1 MKGIRPLL
9 VPYAVAALAVGGAFI
24 LTLLLQSL
32 LMPTLCQLFFAAVA
46 VSTWYGGM
54 QPGLLAT
61 ALCTLAMGY
70 FFTEP
75 VYLLGNFALDNILQ
89 LGTFVPVAILIS
101 SLTGLRTLKQHFDK
115 IDAYHEIDQPHFSL
129 DPSNLSPNLSP
140 ARREA
145 FTLAPTLVPK
155 GAGGLGFALVF
166 PHDVKSQIEQHSNY
180 KYFVKYPRTWLRYV
194 RGFASHLPMPP
205 CTSTNWS
212 YSASLTF
219 LPLSPL
225 WENPRS
231 HPASQGSLIFV
242 SAAWFSRTVVGK
254 PTNVTRILPDI
265 LPSLSSPGVGTE
277 PGDFPRGLLNNLV
290 PSVENGVLVREW
302 GTQHDTTERQI
313 SQDTT
318 RESDKLFRRLVES
331 NIFGVAL
338 GDFSG
343 GVHYANDYFLN
354 MVGYTREELAK
365 GKLHWDAI
373 TAPEYRHLD
382 AQRAEELSKQGVGTP
397 FEKEYIHKDGSRVP
411 ILIGGALLQEPYDCQ
426 QEMIVFSLDLRER
439 KRIEEALHQREEQ
452 LRLITD
458 AVPVLISYVDAEQ
471 CYRFNN
477 KRYEEWHR
485 IPASEIYGKHI
496 KEVVGESGYESIR
509 PYVEAVLTGE
519 QVSYETH
526 LLYQDGVTR
535 YVNVSYVP
543 QFSQGEVV
551 GFVALISDI
560 SERKLSEAALKHS
573 EERFRKL
580 AEKVRVIPWEADAT
594 TGNFTYVGPQT
605 VEILGYPLSD
615 WYTDNF
621 WADHIHPEDREWAI
635 KHCIECSLSLEN
647 YEFEYRMLAAD
658 GRVVWLYDIVNV
670 VRGEDGPQILRGFMI
685 DISDRKQA
693 EQEREQ
699 LLAREQA
706 SRESAQAAN
715 RMKDEFLATLSH
727 ELRTPLNAMLG
738 WTQLLRSR
746 KFDEET
752 TARALE
758 TIDRNT
764 KSLTTLIEDVLD
776 VSRIITGKLRLDV
789 LPVKITSVI
798 KVAIDTVIPAADAKE
813 ICIEYFSDP
822 SVGVILGDANR
833 LQQIVWNL
841 LSNAVKFTPKG
852 GTVDVRLEIM
862 NSRVQFQVRDTG
874 EGIAPEFLPY
884 VFERFRQADSSSTR
898 SHGGLGLGLA
908 IVRHLVELHGGTV
921 RAESP
926 GIGHGATFIVNL
938 PMKVGATK
946 TSEREQLLSTL
957 GDQEVQD
964 GLPNLGGLRV
974 LVVDDEPDA
983 RQLLSTVLLQHKAQ
997 VIAVSSAREALV
1009 TLQKFQPDVLVSDI
1023 GMPQEDGYSLIRKIR
1038 ALPGESGRTPAVALT
1053 AYARAEDRTQA
1064 LNAGFQLHV
1073 AKPVNPTELA
1083 TVVANLA
1090 GRT

>member
-61 ALCTLAMGY
+61 ALSTLAMGY
-70 FFTEP
+70 FFTQP
-75 VYLLGNFALDNILQ
+75 VYLLGNFALHNILQ

-101 SLTGLRTLKQHFDK
+101 SLTGLRTLKQRFNK
-115 IDAYHEIDQPHFSL
+115 IDAYHEIDKH
-129 DPSNLSPNLSP
+129 
-140 ARREA
+140 
-145 FTLAPTLVPK
+145 
-155 GAGGLGFALVF
+155 G
-166 PHDVKSQIEQHSNY
+166 NY
-180 KYFVKYPRTWLRYV
+180 KYLV
-194 RGFASHLPMPP
+194 
-205 CTSTNWS
+205 
-212 YSASLTF
+212 
-219 LPLSPL
+219 
-225 WENPRS
+225 
-231 HPASQGSLIFV
+231 
-242 SAAWFSRTVVGK
+242 
-254 PTNVTRILPDI
+254 
-265 LPSLSSPGVGTE
+265 
-277 PGDFPRGLLNNLV
+277 NNLV
-290 PSVENGVLVREW
+290 GSVENGVLVRGW
-302 GTQHDTTERQI
+302 GTQHDMTERQCE
-313 SQDTT
+313 DTT

-354 MVGYTREELAK
+354 MVGYTREELLK
-365 GKLHWDAI
+365 GKLRWDAI

-382 AQRAEELSKQGVGTP
+382 AQRTEELSKQGVGTP

-411 ILIGGALLQEPYDCQ
+411 ILIGGALLQEPYDTQ
-426 QEMIVFSLDLRER
+426 QEMIVFSLDLSER
-439 KRIEEALHQREEQ
+439 KRMEEALRQREEQ

-471 CYRFNN
+471 RYRFNN
-477 KRYEEWHR
+477 KRYEEWHG

-496 KEVVGESGYESIR
+496 KEVVGESAYESIR
-509 PYVEAVLTGE
+509 RYVEAVLTGE
-519 QVSYETH
+519 QVSYETN
-526 LLYQDGVTR
+526 LDYEDGVTR

-543 QFSQGEVV
+543 QFSQGGEVV
-551 GFVALISDI
+551 GFVALISNI
-560 SERKLSEAALKHS
+560 SERKLSEAALKDS

-615 WYTDNF
+615 WYTDHF
-621 WADHIHPEDREWAI
+621 WEFHIHPEDREWTI

-647 YEFEYRMLAAD
+647 YEFEYRMLDRD

-670 VRGEDGPQILRGFMI
+670 VRGEDGPQLLRGFMI

-706 SRESAQAAN
+706 SRESAEAAN

-764 KSLTTLIEDVLD
+764 KTLTTLIDDVLD

-789 LPVKITSVI
+789 RPVKLASLI
-798 KVAIDTVIPAADAKE
+798 KVAIDTVIPGAEAKE

-852 GTVDVRLEIM
+852 GTVDVRLESM
-862 NSRVQFQVRDTG
+862 NSRVEFHVRDTG
-874 EGIAPEFLPY
+874 VGIAAEFLPY

-926 GIGHGATFIVNL
+926 GIGQGATFIVNL
-938 PMKVGATK
+938 PQKVVATK
-946 TSEREQLLSTL
+946 TSEAKQLLSTP
-957 GDQEVQD
+957 DTQVVEND
-964 GLPNLGGLRV
+964 LPNLGGLRV

-983 RQLLSTVLLQHKAQ
+983 CQLLSTVLKQHEAQ
-997 VIAVSSAREALV
+997 VIAVSSASEALV
-1009 TLQKFQPDVLVSDI
+1009 ALQKFQPDVLVSDI

-1038 ALPGESGRTPAVALT
+1038 ALPGEKGGRTPAVALT
-1053 AYARAEDRTQA
+1053 AYARAEDRIKA

-1083 TVVANLA
+1083 AVVANLA

>member
-1 MKGIRPLL
+1 MKGIRALL
-9 VPYAVAALAVGGAFI
+9 VPYAVAALAVGSAFI
-24 LTLLLQSL
+24 LTLLLQSRM
-32 LMPTLCQLFFAAVA
+32 MPTLCQLFFAAVA

-61 ALCTLAMGY
+61 ALSTLAMGY
-70 FFTEP
+70 FFTQP
-75 VYLLGNFALDNILQ
+75 VYLVGNFALDNILQ

-101 SLTGLRTLKQHFDK
+101 SLNSGLRSAKQGFDR
-115 IDAYHEIDQPHFSL
+115 IDVSHEIDKHGNSQY
-129 DPSNLSPNLSP
+129 
-140 ARREA
+140 
-145 FTLAPTLVPK
+145 LV
-155 GAGGLGFALVF
+155 
-166 PHDVKSQIEQHSNY
+166 N
-180 KYFVKYPRTWLRYV
+180 
-194 RGFASHLPMPP
+194 
-205 CTSTNWS
+205 N
-212 YSASLTF
+212 
-219 LPLSPL
+219 
-225 WENPRS
+225 
-231 HPASQGSLIFV
+231 
-242 SAAWFSRTVVGK
+242 
-254 PTNVTRILPDI
+254 
-265 LPSLSSPGVGTE
+265 
-277 PGDFPRGLLNNLV
+277 NNLV
-290 PSVENGVLVREW
+290 GIVENGVLVRGW
-302 GTQHDTTERQI
+302 GTQQDMTERQ
-313 SQDTT
+313 QVEVAR
-318 RESDKLFRRLVES
+318 RESEKRFRRLVES

-354 MVGYTREELAK
+354 MVGYTREELHS
-365 GKLHWDAI
+365 GKLRWDAI
-373 TAPEYRHLD
+373 TAPEYINLD
-382 AQRAEELSKQGVGTP
+382 VQALKEIRKQGVGTP

-426 QEMIVFSLDLRER
+426 QEMIVFSLDLSEG
-439 KRIEEALHQREEQ
+439 KRIEEALRQREEQ

-458 AVPVLISYVDAEQ
+458 AVPVLISYVDAQ
-471 CYRFNN
+471 QRYRFNN
-477 KRYEEWHR
+477 KRYEEWHG

-496 KEVVGESGYESIR
+496 KEVVGESVYESIR
-509 PYVEAVLTGE
+509 PYVEAVLRGK
-519 QVSYETH
+519 QVSYETN
-526 LLYQDGVTR
+526 LDYEDGVTR
-535 YVNVSYVP
+535 YVNVCYVP

-560 SERKLSEAALKHS
+560 SERKLSEAALKDS

-615 WYTDNF
+615 WYTDHF
-621 WADHIHPEDREWAI
+621 WEFHIYPEDREWAI
-635 KHCIECSLSLEN
+635 KHCIDCSLSLEN

-658 GRVVWLYDIVNV
+658 GKVVWLYDIVNV
-670 VRGEDGPQILRGFMI
+670 VRGEDAPQLLRGFMI

-699 LLAREQA
+699 LLTTEQA
-706 SRESAQAAN
+706 SRESAEAAN

-789 LPVKITSVI
+789 RPVKLASLI
-798 KVAIDTVIPAADAKE
+798 KVAIDTVIPGAEAKE

-852 GTVDVRLEIM
+852 GTVDVRLESM
-862 NSRVQFQVRDTG
+862 NSRVEFHVRDTG
-874 EGIAPEFLPY
+874 VGIAAEFLPY

-926 GIGHGATFIVNL
+926 GIGQGATFIVNL
-938 PMKVGATK
+938 PMKVVATK
-946 TSEREQLLSTL
+946 TSEAKQLFSTP
-957 GDQEVQD
+957 DTQVVEND
-964 GLPNLGGLRV
+964 LPKLGGLRV

-983 RQLLSTVLLQHKAQ
+983 RQLLTTMLLQHEAQ
-997 VIAVSSAREALV
+997 VIAVSSAPEALV
-1009 TLQKFQPDVLVSDI
+1009 VLQKFQPDVLVSDI

-1038 ALPGESGRTPAVALT
+1038 ALPGEKGGRTPAVALT
-1053 AYARAEDRTQA
+1053 AYARAEDRTKA

-1083 TVVANLA
+1083 AVVANLA

>member
-24 LTLLLQSL
+24 LTLLLQSRM
-32 LMPTLCQLFFAAVA
+32 MPTLCQLFFAAVA

-61 ALCTLAMGY
+61 ALSTLAMGY
-70 FFTEP
+70 FFTQP
-75 VYLLGNFALDNILQ
+75 VYLLGNFALHNILQ

-101 SLTGLRTLKQHFDK
+101 SLTGLRTLKQRFDK
-115 IDAYHEIDQPHFSL
+115 IDAYHEIDKHGNSQY
-129 DPSNLSPNLSP
+129 
-140 ARREA
+140 
-145 FTLAPTLVPK
+145 LV
-155 GAGGLGFALVF
+155 
-166 PHDVKSQIEQHSNY
+166 
-180 KYFVKYPRTWLRYV
+180 
-194 RGFASHLPMPP
+194 
-205 CTSTNWS
+205 
-212 YSASLTF
+212 
-219 LPLSPL
+219 
-225 WENPRS
+225 
-231 HPASQGSLIFV
+231 
-242 SAAWFSRTVVGK
+242 
-254 PTNVTRILPDI
+254 
-265 LPSLSSPGVGTE
+265 
-277 PGDFPRGLLNNLV
+277 NNLV
-290 PSVENGVLVREW
+290 GSVENGVLVRGW
-302 GTQHDTTERQI
+302 GTQHDMTERQCE
-313 SQDTT
+313 DTT

-365 GKLHWDAI
+365 GKLRWDAI

-382 AQRAEELSKQGVGTP
+382 AQRLEELSKQGVGTP

-411 ILIGGALLQEPYDCQ
+411 ILIGGALLQEPYDTQ
-426 QEMIVFSLDLRER
+426 QEMIVFSLDLSER
-439 KRIEEALHQREEQ
+439 KRMEEALRQREEQ

-471 CYRFNN
+471 RYRFNN
-477 KRYEEWHR
+477 KRYEEWHG

-496 KEVVGESGYESIR
+496 KEVVGESAYESIR
-509 PYVEAVLTGE
+509 RYVEAVLTGE
-519 QVSYETH
+519 QVSYETN
-526 LLYQDGVTR
+526 LDYEDGVTR

-543 QFSQGEVV
+543 QFSQGGEVV

-560 SERKLSEAALKHS
+560 SERKLSEAALKDS

-605 VEILGYPLSD
+605 VEILGYPLLD

-621 WADHIHPEDREWAI
+621 WADHIHPEDREWTI

-685 DISDRKQA
+685 DISDRKHA

-706 SRESAQAAN
+706 SRESAEAAN

-764 KSLTTLIEDVLD
+764 KSLTTLIDDVLD
-776 VSRIITGKLRLDV
+776 VSRIITGKLQLDV
-789 LPVKITSVI
+789 RPVKLASLI
-798 KVAIDTVIPAADAKE
+798 KVSIDTIIPGADAKE
-813 ICIEYFSDP
+813 LCIEYFSDP
-822 SVGVILGDANR
+822 CVGVILGDANR

-852 GTVDVRLEIM
+852 GTVDVRLESI
-862 NSRVQFQVRDTG
+862 NSRVEFQVRDTG
-874 EGIAPEFLPY
+874 VGIAPEFLPY

-926 GIGHGATFIVNL
+926 GIGQGSTFIVNL

-957 GDQEVQD
+957 GGKEVQD

-1009 TLQKFQPDVLVSDI
+1009 ALQKFQPDVLVSDI
-1023 GMPQEDGYSLIRKIR
+1023 GMPQEDGYSLIRKVR

-1073 AKPVNPTELA
+1073 PKPVNPTELA

-1090 GRT
+1090 GRI

>member
-61 ALCTLAMGY
+61 ALSTLAMGY
-70 FFTEP
+70 FFTQP

-101 SLTGLRTLKQHFDK
+101 SLNSRLGSANQGFDR
-115 IDAYHEIDQPHFSL
+115 IDVSHEIDKHGNSQY
-129 DPSNLSPNLSP
+129 
-140 ARREA
+140 
-145 FTLAPTLVPK
+145 LVK
-155 GAGGLGFALVF
+155 
-166 PHDVKSQIEQHSNY
+166 
-180 KYFVKYPRTWLRYV
+180 
-194 RGFASHLPMPP
+194 
-205 CTSTNWS
+205 
-212 YSASLTF
+212 
-219 LPLSPL
+219 
-225 WENPRS
+225 
-231 HPASQGSLIFV
+231 
-242 SAAWFSRTVVGK
+242 
-254 PTNVTRILPDI
+254 
-265 LPSLSSPGVGTE
+265 
-277 PGDFPRGLLNNLV
+277 NLV
-290 PSVENGVLVREW
+290 GSVENGVLVRGW
-302 GTQHDTTERQI
+302 GTQHDMTERQCE
-313 SQDTT
+313 DTT

-411 ILIGGALLQEPYDCQ
+411 ILIGGALLQEPYDTQ
-426 QEMIVFSLDLRER
+426 QEMIVLSLDLSER
-439 KRIEEALHQREEQ
+439 KRIEEALRQREEQ

-458 AVPVLISYVDAEQ
+458 AVPVLISYVDAQ
-471 CYRFNN
+471 QRYRFNN

-509 PYVEAVLTGE
+509 PYIEAVLTGE

-526 LLYQDGVTR
+526 LLYQDGVSR

-560 SERKLSEAALKHS
+560 SERKLSEAALKDS

-580 AEKVRVIPWEADAT
+580 TEKVRVIPWEADAT

-621 WADHIHPEDREWAI
+621 WADHIHPEDREWTI
-635 KHCIECSLSLEN
+635 KYCIECSLSLEN

-670 VRGEDGPQILRGFMI
+670 VRGEDGPQVLRGFMI

-706 SRESAQAAN
+706 SRESAEAAN

-738 WTQLLRSR
+738 WTQLLTSR

-764 KSLTTLIEDVLD
+764 KSLTTLIDDVLD

-789 LPVKITSVI
+789 RPVKLASLI
-798 KVAIDTVIPAADAKE
+798 KVAIDTVIPGAEAKE

-852 GTVDVRLEIM
+852 GTVDVRLESM
-862 NSRVQFQVRDTG
+862 NSRVEFHVRDTG
-874 EGIAPEFLPY
+874 VGIAAEFLPY

-926 GIGHGATFIVNL
+926 GIGQGATFIVNL
-938 PMKVGATK
+938 PMKVVATK
-946 TSEREQLLSTL
+946 TSEAKQLLSTP
-957 GDQEVQD
+957 DTQVVEND
-964 GLPNLGGLRV
+964 LPNLAGLRV

-983 RQLLSTVLLQHKAQ
+983 CQLLSTVLKQHEAQ
-997 VIAVSSAREALV
+997 VIAVSSASEALV
-1009 TLQKFQPDVLVSDI
+1009 ALQKFQPDVLVSDI

-1038 ALPGESGRTPAVALT
+1038 ALPGEKGGRTPAVALT
-1053 AYARAEDRTQA
+1053 AYARAEDRIKA

-1083 TVVANLA
+1083 AVVANLA